1 MLDTY
6 RHTKTI
12 FTLGPASLA
21 PEKLGELIRRG
32 ADVCRINMAHASPDW
47 VRESVALVRKTS
59 DDIGRH
65 VAFMMDVKGPEV
77 RTGRRDEA
85 IEIAAGDKV
94 VFYDRKTPAP
104 TADGVLT
111 IEVNYPWL
119 HEDLK
124 VDGMVIVDSGLLRF
138 VVEKI
143 EDGGVW
149 CRTEVGGKLG
159 SRRHINLP
167 GVHVRLPS
175 LTNKDRA
182 NLELAVE
189 VGFDFIALSFVRDAA
204 AVTGLR
210 CEMDSIGLSA
220 KIISKIENHEG
231 MENIVEI
238 VEASDAIMIAR
249 GDLGTELPP
258 EHLPKAQRAIG
269 RACLTGGKPF
279 IVATQLL
286 ESMIENPVPTR
297 AEVTDISVAIEELAD
312 AVMLSGETSVGKFP
326 ISCLDML
333 HRVAKATELHE
344 GGILNEE
351 LVLTDPGSKLLKAT
365 AVLAEEVNGG
375 IIVFT
380 HTGVLP
386 RLLSGLR
393 PAGVPIYAFTDNP
406 AVFRELMLHWG
417 IEPFLTEFA
426 EDAEETITSAFT
438 QLLKRGWAEPGDQMA
453 VIVNVLGDKTVNTI
467 QLREV

>member
-1 MLDTY
+1 MRDTY

-21 PEKLGELIRRG
+21 PEKLSELIQRG
-32 ADVCRINMAHASPDW
+32 VDVCRINMAHASPEW
-47 VRESVALVRKTS
+47 VRESVALARKTCNEL
-59 DDIGRH
+59 DRQ

-77 RTGRRDEA
+77 RTGVRAEPVHLA
-85 IEIAAGDKV
+85 SGDRI

-104 TADGVLT
+104 TAEGVLP
-111 IEVNYPWL
+111 IEINYPWL

-124 VDGMVIVDSGLLRF
+124 PGGTVVVDSGLLRF
-138 VVEKI
+138 IVEKI
-143 EDGGVW
+143 EAGGVW
-149 CRTEVGGKLG
+149 CSTEVGGKLG

-175 LTNKDRA
+175 LTDKDRGDLA
-182 NLELAVE
+182 LAVE

-204 AVTGLR
+204 SVNGLR
-210 CEMDSIGLSA
+210 TEMEAIGLDA
-220 KIISKIENHEG
+220 KIISKVENHEG

-258 EHLPKAQRAIG
+258 EILPKAQRTIG
-269 RACLTGGKPF
+269 RACLAGGKPF

-326 ISCLDML
+326 VGCLDML
-333 HRVAKATELHE
+333 HRVAKETEFHE
-344 GGILNEE
+344 GGILNED

-365 AVLAEEVNGG
+365 AVLAEEVAGG
-375 IIVFT
+375 IVVFT
-380 HTGVLP
+380 NTGILP
-386 RLLSGLR
+386 KLLSGLR
-393 PAGVPIYAFTDNP
+393 PAGVPIYAFTDSP
-406 AVFRELMLHWG
+406 SVFRELMLHWG
-417 IEPFLTEFA
+417 IKPFLTSFA
-426 EDAEETITSAFT
+426 GDPEETIKTAFT
-438 QLLKRGWAEPGDQMA
+438 QLVKLGWAEKGDQMA

>member
-1 MLDTY
+1 M
-6 RHTKTI
+6 
-12 FTLGPASLA
+12 
-21 PEKLGELIRRG
+21 
-32 ADVCRINMAHASPDW
+32 
-47 VRESVALVRKTS
+47 RESVALVRKTS
-59 DDIGRH
+59 DEIGRH

-77 RTGRRDEA
+77 RTGKRDEPVN
-85 IEIAAGDKV
+85 ITAGDRV
-94 VFYDRKTPAP
+94 VFYDRKIEAP
-104 TADGVLT
+104 KAEGVLA

-124 VDGMVIVDSGLLRF
+124 VDGTVVVDSGLLHF
-138 VVEKI
+138 DVEKI

-149 CRTEVGGKLG
+149 CRTKVGGELG

-175 LTNKDRA
+175 LTDKDRV
-182 NLELAVE
+182 NLKLAAE

-210 CEMDSIGLSA
+210 SEMDSINLDA
-220 KIISKIENHEG
+220 KIISKIENQEG
-231 MENIVEI
+231 MENIAEI

-249 GDLGTELPP
+249 GDLGTEIPP
-258 EHLPKAQRAIG
+258 ENLPKAQRTIG
-269 RACLTGGKPF
+269 RACLAGAKPF

-333 HRVAKATELHE
+333 HRVARATEFRE
-344 GGILNEE
+344 GGILNED

-365 AVLAEEVNGG
+365 AVLAEEVSGG

-380 HTGVLP
+380 NTGVLP
-386 RLLSGLR
+386 KLLSGLR
-393 PAGVPIYAFTDNP
+393 PAGVPIYAFTDSP

-426 EDAEETITSAFT
+426 TDAEETIKTAFAE
-438 QLLKRGWAEPGDQMA
+438 LLKHGWAETGDQMA